1 MRSGFDYA
9 VPDDWPEPEVGARVS
24 VSFGRGASAREI
36 IGIVTDVNPTNVHD
50 KLKPATRL
58 LDRPALL
65 PEELVNLARWL
76 SAYYHH
82 PLGEVFA
89 TLLPSVL
96 RRDAEVPEARGSR
109 RWVIATPDADL
120 SRADVQRQ
128 AFEWL
133 TQRSSASDDELRQAG
148 ITSAT
153 VRALAERGAI
163 EATAAAAVQQ
173 SLEVPPE
180 PTDEQA
186 AALSQIDVTRG
197 FGCTLIDGVT
207 GSGKTELYLRLIEQ
221 ALSQGRQVL
230 VLVPEISL
238 TPQTVSRFSARFGAV
253 DSQHSAL
260 SDGERARSWLR
271 CQSGETRIVIGTR
284 SAVFA
289 PLPELGLIVVDEEH
303 DGSFKQQ
310 DGLRYNAR
318 DVALVRARNLNI
330 PVVLGSATPALES
343 LANAKAGRYQHLTLT
358 RRAGGAELP
367 GLQVLDIRGH
377 SLVGGLSPE
386 LIRVMRSH
394 LDNKGQ
400 VLVFIN
406 RRGFAP
412 ALMCTD
418 CRWLAAC
425 ESCDAK
431 LTLHRQPAHLR
442 CHHCGHGE
450 AVPVTCPACGNMELT
465 SVGTGTQRSEEEL
478 GARFPDVPLIRIDRD
493 STRSKAR
500 LEAHLDTINKGEP
513 MILVGTQMLAK
524 GHHFPDV
531 TLVVVLGIDG
541 ALTSVDFRAPERI
554 AALLTQVA
562 GRAGRAERPGSVW
575 IQTLQPEHSLFACL
589 AKEGYSG
596 FAQLEL
602 AQRHAAGLPPEVPL
616 AIVRAESRNPTAGA
630 ELLSTLSDF
639 AGVTRLGP
647 APAPMHRRDERFRW
661 QVLLLAPERRAL
673 HAALAAHVKTLG
685 KEASRQ
691 VRWSVDVDP
700 FDTL

>member
-9 VPDDWPEPEVGARVS
+9 VPDDWPEPQVGARVS
-24 VSFGRGASAREI
+24 VSFGRGASARDI
-36 IGIVTDVNPTNVHD
+36 IGIVTQLNPDDVHAR
-50 KLKPATRL
+50 LKPATRL
-58 LDRPALL
+58 LDNPALL
-65 PEELVNLARWL
+65 PEELVRLAHWL
-76 SAYYHH
+76 STYYHH

-89 TLLPSVL
+89 TLLPSAL
-96 RRDAEVPEARGSR
+96 RRDSNLPEARGSR
-109 RWVIATPDADL
+109 RWVIACADADL
-120 SRADVQRQ
+120 GRAHVQRQ

-133 TQRSSASDDELRQAG
+133 TEQRSATDDELRQAG
-148 ITSAT
+148 ISSAI
-153 VRALAERGAI
+153 VRALAARGAI
-163 EATAAAAVQQ
+163 TTSTDIDVQHQ
-173 SLEVPPE
+173 LESPPA
-180 PTDEQA
+180 PTEEQA
-186 AALSQIDVTRG
+186 SALAQIEVNDG

-221 ALSQGRQVL
+221 VLSQGRQVL

-238 TPQTVSRFSARFGAV
+238 TPQTVARFSARFGAV

-260 SDGERARSWLR
+260 SDGERARSWMR

-289 PLPELGLIVVDEEH
+289 PLNELGLIVVDEEH

-343 LANAKAGRYQHLTLT
+343 LGNAKAGRYQHVTLT

-377 SLVGGLSPE
+377 SLVGGISPD

-418 CRWLAAC
+418 CRWIASC
-425 ESCDAK
+425 EACDAK

-450 AVPVTCPACGNMELT
+450 AVPAKCPACDNMELT

-478 GARFPDVPLIRIDRD
+478 SARFPDFPLIRIDRD

-513 MILVGTQMLAK
+513 MILIGTQMLAK

-575 IQTLQPEHSLFACL
+575 IQTLQPEHPLFACL
-589 AKEGYSG
+589 ADHGYSG

-602 AQRHAAGLPPEVPL
+602 AQRQAAGLPPEVPL
-616 AIVRAESRNPTAGA
+616 AIVRAESRHPTAGS
-630 ELLSTLSDF
+630 ELLNTLGDY
-639 AGVTRLGP
+639 AGVTKLGP

-661 QVLLLAPERRAL
+661 QVLLLAQERRAL
-673 HAALAAHVKTLG
+673 HAALAAHVETLG
-685 KEASRQ
+685 NQASRQ
-691 VRWSVDVDP
+691 VRWSIDVDP